1 VTTETT
7 LVGAES
13 ASAQPST
20 IWPPSV
26 PRARGGDNGS
36 ELLQRAWR
44 AVAETSTP
52 SFVLATGYP
61 GGPRVVWVN
70 RGFCDLLGVDQS
82 GVLGAGLT
90 DCVALPGLDEANDD
104 DWVDVTLALMRAGGG
119 NRSAT
124 AVRLDGTLTQL
135 QVRAKAIYSGP
146 RRTPEPES
154 WLVALH
160 PMADRMGAVEA
171 ALRDSE
177 ERFTALAEYA
187 PVGIV
192 SSEAGLRLGYVN
204 ANFLE
209 LVGHPAYEVLGTGW
223 LDDVAPEDVNALY
236 AAAERVLSGTPAEVT
251 LRYDTPDAGQRWL
264 NLRLAP
270 TTTPARGAGFVGV
283 VEDVTERR
291 AWAEKLVYQAQHDP
305 LTGLANR
312 RRIVEHLNELLHSK
326 RVRDRNLGLL
336 FLDLDGFKAVNDTF
350 GHEAGDR
357 VLIEV
362 ARRMQRTARD
372 GDIVGRVAGDEFV
385 VILRQ
390 VDLMDEAEAAARRY
404 LDVLVRPH
412 IVEQQPITVSASI
425 GIALPGDDETPESML
440 RMADRLMYAAKAS
453 GSGRFHTVRMSPPAG
468 NDSISNDVISN
479 DSTEEG
485 PLT

>member
-1 VTTETT
+1 MTAETT
-7 LVGAES
+7 LVEAES
-13 ASAQPST
+13 KSAAPFAWQAA
-20 IWPPSV
+20 V
-26 PRARGGDNGS
+26 PRARAADTGS
-36 ELLQRAWR
+36 GPLQRAWR
-44 AVAETSTP
+44 AVAEESTP
-52 SFVLATGYP
+52 TLVLATGYP
-61 GGPRVVWVN
+61 GGPHVAWVN
-70 RGFCDLLGVDQS
+70 RGLCDLLGVDQS
-82 GVLGAGLT
+82 GIVGSTLTECLSLAGVEQS
-90 DCVALPGLDEANDD
+90 DHD
-104 DWVDVTLALMRAGGG
+104 DWADVTLALVRDGGG
-119 NRSAT
+119 NRAAS
-124 AVRLDGTLTQL
+124 AVRLDGTVAQL
-135 QVRAKAIYSGP
+135 QVRATANYAGG

-154 WLVALH
+154 WLVSLH
-160 PMADRMGAVEA
+160 PVADRMSAIEA

-192 SSEAGLRLGYVN
+192 ASEAGLRLGYVN

-209 LVGHPAYEVLGTGW
+209 LVGHQGYEVLGTGW
-223 LDDVAPEDVNALY
+223 LDDVAPEDVNSLY
-236 AAAERVLSGTPAEVT
+236 AAAERVLAGTPSEVT

-291 AWAEKLVYQAQHDP
+291 AWAEQLVYQAQHDP

-312 RRIVEHLNELLHSK
+312 RRIVEHLNELLFSK

-390 VDLMDEAEAAARRY
+390 VDAMEEAESAAQRY
-404 LDVLVRPH
+404 LDALDRPH
-412 IVEQQPITVSASI
+412 IVERQPLSVSASI
-425 GIALPGDDETPESML
+425 GIALPGPDETPESML
-440 RMADRLMYAAKAS
+440 RMADRLMYAAKAA
-453 GSGRFHTVRMSPPAG
+453 GTGRFHT
-468 NDSISNDVISN
+468 IHTQTSN